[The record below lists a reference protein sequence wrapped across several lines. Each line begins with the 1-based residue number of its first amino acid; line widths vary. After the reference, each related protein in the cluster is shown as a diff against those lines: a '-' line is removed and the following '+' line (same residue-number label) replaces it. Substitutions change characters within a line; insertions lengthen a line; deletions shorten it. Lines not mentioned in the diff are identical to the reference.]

1 MYYCLDAI
9 TGSVQAR
16 RIRWEVKG
24 KWVMIW

>member
-1 MYYCLDAI
+1 MYYCLDAV
-9 TGSVQAR
+9 TGAVQVR

>member
-1 MYYCLDAI
+1 MYYCLDAAAG
-9 TGSVQAR
+9 TVQAR